1 MRSDC
6 FVIATVAKFW
16 NKGILSRLDYLDE
29 KYNGSKKRPLG
40 LSVSAQHH
48 ICGMASFI
56 SVINKLNESY
66 GSYHCGFYEC
76 RTSEVL
82 DRVERGLD
90 DLGIIFFTEHSKG
103 QMIQELRNRGI
114 IFNHIV
120 YQTAHAYICQN
131 HPLANSQEIAVIF
144 GGLLG
149 PDIFKVFKT
158 EECKIGGSL
167 VLVVLAPFMAKMG
180 ISSGA
185 NVAKLVSV
193 GPALLLQEFGNLGTI
208 LLSMPLA
215 LLLGLKKESIGA
227 CYSINRDSNLGLTTD
242 IFGPDAPETKGTFAV
257 YIVGSVI
264 GTVFISILASVVAS
278 WNIFDPIALGMASG
292 VGSGSLMTAAA
303 GTLGEIYPQQAENI
317 MIMGGA
323 SDMLTGITGIYMGT
337 FVGLPLAKKLYAILE
352 PKIGRKNNQE
362 VK

>member
-1 MRSDC
+1 MEKLKI
-6 FVIATVAKFW
+6 VIKKYWKIYLAALVISAVCDLIGTV
-16 NKGILSRLDYLDE
+16 
-29 KYNGSKKRPLG
+29 
-40 LSVSAQHH
+40 
-48 ICGMASFI
+48 
-56 SVINKLNESY
+56 KLNI
-66 GSYHCGFYEC
+66 GVG
-76 RTSEVL
+76 T
-82 DRVERGLD
+82 
-90 DLGIIFFTEHSKG
+90 FTLFP
-103 QMIQELRNRGI
+103 MV
-114 IFNHIV
+114 F
-120 YQTAHAYICQN
+120 
-131 HPLANSQEIAVIF
+131 AVIF

-227 CYSINRDSNLGLTTD
+227 CYSITD
-242 IFGPDAPETKGTFAV
+242 IFGPDAPETKVTFAV

>member
-1 MRSDC
+1 MKSRRYGAA
-6 FVIATVAKFW
+6 FA
-16 NKGILSRLDYLDE
+16 ILAALLLILLAM
-29 KYNGSKKRPLG
+29 NLCIGS
-40 LSVSAQHH
+40 VN
-48 ICGMASFI
+48 I
-56 SVINKLNESY
+56 
-66 GSYHCGFYEC
+66 
-76 RTSEVL
+76 
-82 DRVERGLD
+82 
-90 DLGIIFFTEHSKG
+90 
-103 QMIQELRNRGI
+103 
-114 IFNHIV
+114 
-120 YQTAHAYICQN
+120 
-131 HPLANSQEIAVIF
+131 PLAEILHILMKNSGSDTYTDIVMNIRFPRALAAAVLG
-144 GGLLG
+144 GGLALAGYLLQTFFHNPIAG
-149 PDIFKVFKT
+149 PFT
-158 EECKIGGSL
+158 L
-167 VLVVLAPFMAKMG
+167 G

-185 NVAKLVSV
+185 NLAKLVSV

-292 VGSGSLMTAAA
+292 VGSGSMMTAAA

>member
-1 MRSDC
+1 MEKLKI
-6 FVIATVAKFW
+6 VIKKYWKIYLAALVISAVCDLIGTV
-16 NKGILSRLDYLDE
+16 
-29 KYNGSKKRPLG
+29 
-40 LSVSAQHH
+40 
-48 ICGMASFI
+48 
-56 SVINKLNESY
+56 KLNI
-66 GSYHCGFYEC
+66 GVGTLTLFPM
-76 RTSEVL
+76 V
-82 DRVERGLD
+82 
-90 DLGIIFFTEHSKG
+90 F
-103 QMIQELRNRGI
+103 
-114 IFNHIV
+114 
-120 YQTAHAYICQN
+120 
-131 HPLANSQEIAVIF
+131 AVIF

-185 NVAKLVSV
+185 NLAKLVSV
-193 GPALLLQEFGNLGTI
+193 GPALLLQEFG
-208 LLSMPLA
+208 
-215 LLLGLKKESIGA
+215 
-227 CYSINRDSNLGLTTD
+227 NLGLTTD

-292 VGSGSLMTAAA
+292 VGSGSMMTAAA